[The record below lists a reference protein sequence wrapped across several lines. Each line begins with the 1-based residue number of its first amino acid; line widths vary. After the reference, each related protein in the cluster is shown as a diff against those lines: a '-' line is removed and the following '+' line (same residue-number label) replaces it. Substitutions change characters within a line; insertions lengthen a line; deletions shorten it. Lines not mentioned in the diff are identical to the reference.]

1 MKYKK
6 KVAYLKARIAWW
18 ERQPDRYKSAH
29 RKPGSVKVR

>member
-18 ERQPDRYKSAH
+18 EKQPERYKNAC